1 MSDPLVEDLRRHL
14 VDDVLAWWSAHGPDP
29 AHGGVLTCWDN
40 AGSRLVSTDKYT
52 WSQGRWTWLT
62 ARLGEIDP
70 HRPVH
75 VVCASGNRSSA
86 MADVLTANGFDAMDV
101 AGGTRAWIRSGR
113 PIEK

>member
-1 MSDPLVEDLRRHL
+1 MRETT
-14 VDDVLAWWSAHGPDP
+14 VDQFAAALDQGAPVIDVREPAEFREGHVHGATNIPM
-29 AHGGVLTCWDN
+29 G
-40 AGSRLVSTDKYT
+40 
-52 WSQGRWTWLT
+52 QLT

>member
-1 MSDPLVEDLRRHL
+1 MRETT
-14 VDDVLAWWSAHGPDP
+14 VDQLAAALDQGAPVIDVREP
-29 AHGGVLTCWDN
+29 AEFREGHVPGATNIPMG
-40 AGSRLVSTDKYT
+40 
-52 WSQGRWTWLT
+52 QLT